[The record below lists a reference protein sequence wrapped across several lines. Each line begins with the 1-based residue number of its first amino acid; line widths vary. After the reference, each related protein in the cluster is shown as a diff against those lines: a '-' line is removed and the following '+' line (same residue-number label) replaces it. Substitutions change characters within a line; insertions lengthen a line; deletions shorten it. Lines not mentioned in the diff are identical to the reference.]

1 MLSLEFESAQ
11 EAEKFCRSSIQ
22 QGVLLKSGEVVKHSV
37 VIRPPLTI
45 TDQDVEDI
53 IKGIKACLNNLM

>member
-11 EAEKFCRSSIQ
+11 EAEKFCRSAIQ
-22 QGVLLKSGEVVKHSV
+22 QGVLVKSGEVAKQSV

-45 TDQDVEDI
+45 NDQDLDKIVT
-53 IKGIKACLNNLM
+53 GIEKALSA